1 MKKIKKLLFVFVAL
15 FAFST
20 VSYALETS
28 IGTKIVGLG
37 VGLWNNNGGQ
47 YVIDNPTTLY
57 FDFDVMV
64 EFMPY
69 FSLETGTIVTFYNL
83 SEGENAFGIMTPDLS
98 IFAISVPIMFR
109 GQYENETG
117 VVYASVGV
125 KVGYFFSTIVT
136 KGTDIIG
143 YPFNYDY
150 SKDDRFSMDVAFAL
164 GYEWRLGDANYLGLR
179 ANYDL
184 NVIKQRR
191 DFSYDNTGL
200 SLTYR
205 YAFGSKWKK

>member
-20 VSYALETS
+20 VSYAVEVSVGTS
-28 IGTKIVGLG
+28 ISLG

-47 YVIDNPTTLY
+47 YVIDNPDF

-69 FSLETGTIVTFYNL
+69 FALETGIDFNYVITSF
-83 SEGENAFGIMTPDLS
+83 GENAFGVTTPSVS
-98 IFAISVPIMFR
+98 ILTGTVPIMFR

-117 VVYASVGV
+117 VVYASAGIKLGYSGGSVSVG
-125 KVGYFFSTIVT
+125 TIT
-136 KGTDIIG
+136 GIFGIPETD
-143 YPFNYDY
+143 YLR
-150 SKDDRFSMDVAFAL
+150 DDGFTMDVAFAL
-164 GYEWRLGDANYLGLR
+164 GYEWRVGDANYLGLR
-179 ANYDL
+179 VYYDL
-184 NVIKQRR
+184 NVIKKHK

-200 SLTYR
+200 AFTYR